1 MGRSDYLV
9 QAGVGFDVDRSG
21 ARKTIGLFE
30 SLANTLNSVAM
41 KSTAKG
47 FEQTEK
53 DYAASMKK
61 IEKIDQEA
69 TEALR
74 KSSTKAAQ
82 QTQKA
87 LQRSM
92 PKPLTDA
99 QKKKMS
105 TKEIT
110 EYEDKFKKSMKGMES
125 SYSKYVKNAEKMGI
139 KVRKAQGGFGTG
151 QSVTDFQKKDVE
163 QRKRLI
169 NLTKRMVKDEKE
181 RIANMKKRGQ
191 ATEAAEAELEALVKQ
206 EKAMVNLNE
215 DLTQQERKL
224 DKIKR
229 KNARDERKAEKTR
242 AVEQKKQIQRL
253 KAVQQGFQR
262 IGQVASMTAG
272 KIKAG
277 IQNAF
282 VIGTAAAT
290 AFFYKMQPLAETVM
304 DFEKTIVNANSVFNV
319 TKKEL
324 HEVSDTM
331 VNFTLRYGV
340 SAQETATGLY
350 QLASAGLSAAESQEV
365 LQHTMKLAMATQGDH
380 NTLAKLTT
388 QTIMG
393 FGMEMTDAG
402 MLTDK
407 FAHTI
412 QKSLV
417 EWQDLSSSVKF
428 AMPFFVATGQSIDE
442 LLGGLEVLSN
452 RALEAGIAGRGL
464 RQALAQFAKHASD
477 NESAFAKMGVS
488 LMDAEGN
495 MKALS
500 AIALE
505 AKAAFGD
512 VTDLEALTAMLEDMN
527 VRGATAFALLVQ
539 NADEFDNAVRTVA
552 NSTGEATR
560 MADIQQESLAM
571 QIQRV
576 KNALLAPFLLA
587 DEVGAAQGSLNEF
600 TLRIK
605 ELVDEFTQF
614 FIVIGPDGQE
624 TYSKHGESL
633 KQFVL
638 AVLEEAVIVIRQ
650 LKDVF
655 LEQDSGLETFA
666 SLLKVATAPLKALLS
681 IIEFLGPSSLKW
693 YAGLKIVTAILPIS
707 NILTIM
713 AARAQMMLMY
723 AMAQGIPIH
732 KVSTMQMMKDMG
744 LMPTWIAGK
753 IAMAKSID
761 LSAGSLFVEGLMA
774 TSTSR
779 AYMLYAASVAMAT
792 IKITAFVVGTKMLID
807 LMGPLGAAIAGVA
820 AALYLLNMMKATEG
834 ALDIYKEPFTAAAIA
849 LAAGTIIAVG
859 SWALYKKFASQAS
872 QAHGGSGGDLPDM
885 KFNKERSYD
894 GGGTFLPTYDN
905 GGMTTEHGMAM
916 LQKGET
922 VIPKTQNM
930 LGGGITLNMGD
941 VNVQDGE
948 DFAERVAAALPSALQ
963 RVNDSGAI

>member
-21 ARKTIGLFE
+21 ARKSIGIFE
-30 SLANTLNSVAM
+30 TLATTLNTVA
-41 KSTAKG
+41 AKQAKAG

-53 DYAASMKK
+53 DYAKSMKSIAK
-61 IEKIDQEA
+61 TNKEA
-69 TEALR
+69 DKALADGA
-74 KSSTKAAQ
+74 KASAQ
-82 QTQKA
+82 ATQKA
-87 LQRSM
+87 LQRAM
-92 PKPLTDA
+92 PKPLKDA
-99 QKKKMS
+99 SKAAIDAAGS
-105 TKEIT
+105 PEA
-110 EYEDKFKKSMKGMES
+110 YEKNFKKAMKGMQS
-125 SYSKYVKNAEKMGI
+125 SYSKYVKEAEKMGL
-139 KVRKAQGGFGTG
+139 KVRKAKGGFGTG

-163 QRKRLI
+163 ERKQLI
-169 NLTKRMVKDEKE
+169 NLTKRMVKDEEK
-181 RIANMKKRGQ
+181 RLKQMDKKS
-191 ATEAAEAELEALVKQ
+191 AAYKTLKTEVEALKNQ

-229 KNARDERKAEKTR
+229 KSAQKERKAEKKR
-242 AVEQKKQIQRL
+242 AKDQKAQIQRL
-253 KAVQQGFQR
+253 KAMQQGFQR

-272 KIKAG
+272 KIKSG

-319 TKKEL
+319 TKQEL

-331 VNFTLRYGV
+331 VQFTLRYGV

-402 MLTDK
+402 ELTDK

-500 AIALE
+500 QIALE

-552 NSTGEATR
+552 TSAGEATR

-614 FIVIGPDGQE
+614 FIIIGPDGQE
-624 TYSKHGESL
+624 TYSEHGQAL
-633 KQFVL
+633 KDFVL
-638 AVLEEAVIVIRQ
+638 VVLEEAVKIIRQ

-655 LEQDSGLETFA
+655 LDQESGLETFA
-666 SLLKVATAPLKALLS
+666 SLLQLATKPMSILLS
-681 IIEFLGPSSLKW
+681 ILDKLGPGAMKMYVAFKLM
-693 YAGLKIVTAILPIS
+693 TALLPIS
-707 NILTIM
+707 NILTM
-713 AARAQMMLMY
+713 MQTYAQMKLT
-723 AMAQGIPIH
+723 MALVTKG
-732 KVSTMQMMKDMG
+732 KVKDVEYMQMMREIFTMPAWMSSISARISAHFAEGGALAFVTKGYYAKAAAMAVG
-744 LMPTWIAGK
+744 LGKFMLFIAAAKVLIDVLGTLGAVIATLAGLYIIAG
-753 IAMAKSID
+753 IAESY
-761 LSAGSLFVEGLMA
+761 G
-774 TSTSR
+774 
-779 AYMLYAASVAMAT
+779 YALD
-792 IKITAFVVGTKMLID
+792 ITKEPMT
-807 LMGPLGAAIAGVA
+807 
-820 AALYLLNMMKATEG
+820 AALYTAVAGGVMLAGMVKLYDMYKSWSSQIAPGGGG
-834 ALDIYKEPFTAAAIA
+834 AD
-849 LAAGTIIAVG
+849 LAP
-859 SWALYKKFASQAS
+859 L
-872 QAHGGSGGDLPDM
+872 
-885 KFNKERSYD
+885 KFNKERNYD

-905 GGMTTEHGMAM
+905 GGMTTEHGMAV

-922 VIPKTQNM
+922 VVPKTQNM
-930 LGGGITLNMGD
+930 LGGGGITLNMGD
-941 VNVQDGE
+941 VSVQDGE